1 MNEEEDELLFLSKL
15 YKTWPWCYDREAII
29 ELRGKIINLQHRKL
43 AKVAREKDL
52 IRTHFSLVRKK
63 KNKKKSKK
71 SIKKEFA
78 QERIATELTEPH
90 NVE

>member
-1 MNEEEDELLFLSKL
+1 MNKEEDELLFLSKL

-63 KNKKKSKK
+63 KSKK

-78 QERIATELTEPH
+78 QERIITELTEPH

>member
-1 MNEEEDELLFLSKL
+1 MNKEEDELLFLSKL

-63 KNKKKSKK
+63 KSKK
-71 SIKKEFA
+71 SIKKEFT
-78 QERIATELTEPH
+78 QERIITELTEPH

>member
-1 MNEEEDELLFLSKL
+1 MNKEEGELLFLSKL

-63 KNKKKSKK
+63 KSKK
-71 SIKKEFA
+71 SIKKEFT
-78 QERIATELTEPH
+78 QERIITELTEPH